1 MRLSAPPLLKT
12 TIIQLNKD
20 IDPEDNNYEILTNG
34 YNDGLKG
41 VVSVPFSTEEA
52 PRKKR
57 RRSSSFVD
65 DEELAKRRTETK
77 QLHSVIEKR
86 RRVKINREF
95 EALKYLIPAC
105 RSSTDP
111 SSKRL
116 LGTNTTSKIDGM
128 YKLTI
133 LKAAVEYMLYLHH
146 VVREQHNALE
156 KVLDT
161 YNYDVGF
168 CNVTLDVNQYRNIDQ
183 EFNFSDLPTAA
194 PMTGTMSQKS
204 QCGLISEDYEGE
216 VKPRLLRAKSD
227 TATLMPHRS
236 SLPTPDV
243 TPDIVPTFSYLSD
256 RDLQQAAHASIITRP
271 FLFES
276 RGRGSISTNTSP
288 FTVPIKTQIKASF
301 QLPDPALSS
310 APAASSTQS
319 GPKKMFFRSKAP
331 SQNFI
336 ITLRDI
342 PLRRSD
348 GTNSRGAGVDVDID
362 DADGGEEAATNDGSR
377 VEDATR
383 ALLNLRAPSIDNLLN

>member
-1 MRLSAPPLLKT
+1 MRLSAPPMLKT

-34 YNDGLKG
+34 YSDTLKG
-41 VVSVPFSTEEA
+41 AASAPFSTDEA

-77 QLHSVIEKR
+77 QLHSIIEKR

-105 RSSTDP
+105 RSTDP
-111 SSKRL
+111 SAKRL
-116 LGTNTTSKIDGM
+116 LGVNSTSKIDGM

-146 VVREQHNALE
+146 VVREQHDALE

-161 YNYDVGF
+161 YNYDVSF
-168 CNVTLDVNQYRNIDQ
+168 CNVTLDVNQYRNIDHD
-183 EFNFSDLPTAA
+183 FNFGDLATAA
-194 PMTGTMSQKS
+194 PISASMSQRS
-204 QCGLISEDYEGE
+204 YCSLISEGYEGDAQ
-216 VKPRLLRAKSD
+216 PRLFRAKSD
-227 TATLMPHRS
+227 TATVMTQGS

-243 TPDIVPTFSYLSD
+243 TPDIVPTLAPQAE
-256 RDLQQAAHASIITRP
+256 RDIRQGQAAVMNRP
-271 FLFES
+271 FLFDS

-288 FTVPIKTQIKASF
+288 FTVPIKSQVKSTF
-301 QLPDPALSS
+301 HLPDPAISTEP
-310 APAASSTQS
+310 APTTEHPT
-319 GPKKMFFRSKAP
+319 GPKRMFFRTKIPSLNIISAQQDAAP
-331 SQNFI
+331 
-336 ITLRDI
+336 RDSDDCQSSRDEMNQVGD
-342 PLRRSD
+342 PDSVD
-348 GTNSRGAGVDVDID
+348 GTG
-362 DADGGEEAATNDGSR
+362 TNDGSR
-377 VEDATR
+377 VEAATR